1 MMIISKNSDCTS
13 LNLSSDVLDLIFT
26 NPSPY
31 TIANITIYVN
41 CCDCDNYDIPIVY
54 DSGSGTFEQSAT
66 DKYTYSSGV
75 FQINPKVINASNT
88 KFADGVYKV
97 VVTVKDDAEGTT
109 TLSEGNCFFVDC
121 ETSCKVAKHLKDLL
135 KTDTDTEI
143 HLLHFG
149 LTNANNCNCNCDEMC
164 YLYRKLF
171 NLLND
176 NDKCLCC
183 N

>member
-1 MMIISKNSDCTS
+1 MMTISKNSDCTS
-13 LNLSSDVLDLIFT
+13 LNLDSDLLDLIFSS
-26 NPSPY
+26 PAPY
-31 TIANITIYVN
+31 TIANVTIYSN
-41 CCDCDNYDIPIVY
+41 CCDCDNYDIRIPY
-54 DSGSGTFEQSAT
+54 DDEAGTFSQSQT
-66 DKYTYSSGV
+66 DQYTYSGGI

-88 KFADGVYKV
+88 KFADGVYKI

-109 TLSEGNCFFVDC
+109 TSTEGNCFFVDC

-135 KTDTDTEI
+135 KTETDTEV

-164 YLYRKLF
+164 ELYRKLF
-171 NLLND
+171 NILND
-176 NDKCLCC
+176 TDKCLCC

>member
-1 MMIISKNSDCTS
+1 MMTISKNADCTLLS
-13 LNLSSDVLDLIFT
+13 LKSTVIDLLFT
-26 NPSPY
+26 SPSPY
-31 TIANITIYVN
+31 TIANVTIYSN

-54 DSGSGTFEQSAT
+54 NTETNSFEQTST
-66 DKYTYSSGV
+66 DKYTYDSGE
-75 FQINPKVINASNT
+75 FNINPKVINSTNT
-88 KFADGVYKV
+88 KFADGVYKI
-97 VVTVKDDAEGTT
+97 VVTAKDDAAGTT

-135 KTDTDTEI
+135 KTETDTEI

-164 YLYRKLF
+164 DLYRKLF

-176 NDKCLCC
+176 TDKCLCC